1 MVQMTIKNIENEIL
15 ILDTTLDTN
24 YMLNSHSTQHN
35 DHGRIHCEHLKAQ
48 KEHALEDA
56 KRAHE
61 DLEFQLMELE
71 AKYESELEDIQ
82 NRLIKE
88 QDNLLSAF
96 KLRQTSL
103 NDYDQQQTQMLMQVK
118 AETEC
123 LEMERQKL
131 IDQFKKQ
138 RAHLHQ
144 VERKLHKLLRHDEN
158 GAPDLDEPSDE
169 RLLAAQA
176 ASHSQS
182 ESSHSNSNDLQE
194 TPSPAS
200 SSVSLS
206 STNTSTEHTP
216 PIHQALDEQPI
227 KELHSTLQ
235 HQLSKL
241 QLSPSAHAPTP
252 SRFLNPAR
260 YPINPNVYLAQQQQQ
275 QQQKQN
281 LEHLQSIQSQLY
293 SNKCPTSSSQK
304 SQQYKKQLS
313 QSFRDILE
321 NTLLINGFDTANASL
336 AHSLYSPTRAPASHY
351 ANKSGASS
359 GAQALIM
366 NYNCGNGRH
375 AKALNQSTCSLNN
388 NNNNNMMSPNGKSSL
403 NYSSSILEQA
413 KMFKDLDLINTSN
426 INPMTLSQ
434 LPSTNLLD
442 IDEDQ
447 ADAPSYAQLSP
458 KLPTTPV
465 NNQLA
470 LKFVELERKLE
481 MSKAENNSLLE
492 QQLQAREREL
502 KLLQEEK
509 RKREE
514 LERQLDQE
522 IHLREKIVEEN
533 IKLRDKKS
541 TQARPL
547 TRYLPVRD
555 HNFDLKQHVENSG
568 HNLMN
573 QIEPNTRQPMVLVNK
588 SSCRGYLLK
597 MGQKF
602 KTWNKRWFVFDRT
615 KRTLCYYL
623 DKHENKLRGSIYF
636 QSINEVYVDHMRT
649 IKSPDHKSTFVVK
662 THDRNFFFVAP
673 SSELMRIWVDVIFTG
688 AEGYLEFND

>member
-24 YMLNSHSTQHN
+24 YLLSQSTQHN

-96 KLRQTSL
+96 KLRQTNL
-103 NDYDQQQTQMLMQVK
+103 NEYDQQQTQMLMQVK

-138 RAHLHQ
+138 RAQLHQ
-144 VERKLHKLLRHDEN
+144 VERKLQKLLQNEEN
-158 GAPDLDEPSDE
+158 NAPDLDEASNE
-169 RLLAAQA
+169 RLLTAQA
-176 ASHSQS
+176 SNSQS
-182 ESSHSNSNDLQE
+182 ESSQSNSNDLQE

-206 STNTSTEHTP
+206 STNTSTENTTP
-216 PIHQALDEQPI
+216 PIQQQTKILDEQPI

-235 HQLSKL
+235 QQLSKL
-241 QLSPSAHAPTP
+241 QLSPSSHTQTQTP

-260 YPINPNVYLAQQQQQ
+260 YINPNVYLA
-275 QQQKQN
+275 
-281 LEHLQSIQSQLY
+281 QSQLY
-293 SNKCPTSSSQK
+293 SNKCPSSSQK

-321 NTLLINGFDTANASL
+321 NTLLINGFDTANTNQL
-336 AHSLYSPTRAPASHY
+336 NTLTNSLYSPTKAQLSHY
-351 ANKSGASS
+351 PNKSAASTN
-359 GAQALIM
+359 QALII
-366 NYNCGNGRH
+366 NNNCGNGRYV
-375 AKALNQSTCSLNN
+375 KALNQSTCSLNN
-388 NNNNNMMSPNGKSSL
+388 NSSLMSPNGKSSL
-403 NYSSSILEQA
+403 NYSSSILDQA

-447 ADAPSYAQLSP
+447 VDLSYSAVQLSP

-465 NNQLA
+465 LVNNQLA
-470 LKFVELERKLE
+470 IKFVELERKLE
-481 MSKAENNSLLE
+481 MSKAENNNLLE

-514 LERQLDQE
+514 LERQLNQE

-541 TQARPL
+541 ATQARPL

-573 QIEPNTRQPMVLVNK
+573 QIDPNTRQPMILINK
-588 SSCRGYLLK
+588 NSCRGYLLK